1 MDKAKIT
8 DTQKN
13 AIIFSISVISR
24 ADDAVGRNNGSQ
36 ERIRT
41 TAVPGNFDSLRKRRW
56 I

>member
-24 ADDAVGRNNGSQ
+24 ADAVGRNNGSQ

-41 TAVPGNFDSLRKRRW
+41 TAVPGNFDSLRKRHW